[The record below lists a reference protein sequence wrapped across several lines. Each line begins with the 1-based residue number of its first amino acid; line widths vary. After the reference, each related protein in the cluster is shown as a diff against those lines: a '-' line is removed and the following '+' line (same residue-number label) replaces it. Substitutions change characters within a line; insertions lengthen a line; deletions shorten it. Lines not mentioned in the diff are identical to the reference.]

1 MQIVAE
7 LVAQVNNKKIKV
19 KVNIDILTFLL
30 YNKIM
35 EKNEQIKVAENQKDI
50 ENTTQTENVVN
61 NVKIE
66 DNGDKKNL
74 NSNKKPLTPY
84 QKYKNS
90 RNQNGK
96 KYFDFYDDIKVYTH
110 NIYDW

>member
-1 MQIVAE
+1 M
-7 LVAQVNNKKIKV
+7 
-19 KVNIDILTFLL
+19 L

-35 EKNEQIKVAENQKDI
+35 ETNIEQKVAESQDTI
-50 ENTTQTENVVN
+50 TENTQTESVIN
-61 NVKIE
+61 NVKIK

-74 NSNKKPLTPY
+74 NSNKKTLTPY

>member
-1 MQIVAE
+1 M
-7 LVAQVNNKKIKV
+7 KS
-19 KVNIDILTFLL
+19 NI
-30 YNKIM
+30 
-35 EKNEQIKVAENQKDI
+35 EQKVAESQDNKV
-50 ENTTQTENVVN
+50 EQTENILN
-61 NVKIE
+61 NV
-66 DNGDKKNL
+66 NTKNKPEQKT
-74 NSNKKPLTPY
+74 SVTYGKKPLTPY

>member
-1 MQIVAE
+1 ME
-7 LVAQVNNKKIKV
+7 T
-19 KVNIDILTFLL
+19 NI
-30 YNKIM
+30 
-35 EKNEQIKVAENQKDI
+35 EQKVAESQDTI
-50 ENTTQTENVVN
+50 TENTQTESVIN
-61 NVKIE
+61 NVKIK

-74 NSNKKPLTPY
+74 NSNKKTLTPY

>member
-1 MQIVAE
+1 MH
-7 LVAQVNNKKIKV
+7 
-19 KVNIDILTFLL
+19 IDILTFLL

-35 EKNEQIKVAENQKDI
+35 KTMIEENAVESKDI
-50 ENTTQTENVVN
+50 VVDNMQNKNVVENTQKQQGIKST
-61 NVKIE
+61 
-66 DNGDKKNL
+66 
-74 NSNKKPLTPY
+74 KKPLTPY

-110 NIYDW
+110 NVYDW

>member
-1 MQIVAE
+1 MYID
-7 LVAQVNNKKIKV
+7 
-19 KVNIDILTFLL
+19 NILFLI

-35 EKNEQIKVAENQKDI
+35 ETNIKPTVAENKDI
-50 ENTTQTENVVN
+50 VVD
-61 NVKIE
+61 NVKNENAVEIKQE
-66 DNGDKKNL
+66 QSSIK
-74 NSNKKPLTPY
+74 SSKKPLTPY

>member
-1 MQIVAE
+1 ME
-7 LVAQVNNKKIKV
+7 T
-19 KVNIDILTFLL
+19 NI
-30 YNKIM
+30 
-35 EKNEQIKVAENQKDI
+35 EQKVAGNKDI
-50 ENTTQTENVVN
+50 AVDNVQNENAVEIKQEQPSI
-61 NVKIE
+61 KP
-66 DNGDKKNL
+66 
-74 NSNKKPLTPY
+74 SKKPLTPY